1 MKSEFARPAVPLTG
15 TRCVWL
21 SGLLL
26 CLQAQ
31 AAAVTPVQSLA
42 DLPQAVSNNAVALVP
57 QGEDYRLVSALGLG
71 AGKKWQDSSSDAFQ
85 FVASRASWRR
95 LEQVPGAQGR
105 LAAAAVTVAGRV
117 YVFGGYTV
125 AQDGTEQSTPEVYLL
140 DEASGAWTEY
150 SRMPVAVEDSVVLG
164 YQDRYVYLVSG
175 WHDVGNVNLVQVL
188 DTQTAQWQQATPYPG
203 AAVFGHAGGMAD
215 GTMLVCDGVRIDYPA
230 DGTARQFKP
239 SSECW
244 LGPIDRTDHR
254 RIHWRP
260 VRPHPGQP
268 RYRMAAGADDAGQV
282 WFVGG
287 AANPY
292 NYDGIGYDGEASEPV
307 ADVLSYDARAG
318 RWQCHGQLA
327 VASMDHRGLPWHAG
341 WFYVIGGMRTG
352 QQVSSGV
359 FRFQPPPAGPC

>member
-1 MKSEFARPAVPLTG
+1 MKSEPARHAAPLTG
-15 TRCVWL
+15 TRCAWL
-21 SGLLL
+21 SGMLL

-31 AAAVTPVQSLA
+31 AAAVTPVQSLT
-42 DLPQAVSNNAVALVP
+42 DLPQAVTNNAVALVAD
-57 QGEDYRLVSALGLG
+57 GESYRLVSALGLG
-71 AGKKWQDSSSDAFQ
+71 AGKTWQDTRSDAWQ
-85 FVASRASWRR
+85 FVAAGASWKS
-95 LEQVPGAQGR
+95 LGQVPGGRGR
-105 LAAAAVTVAGRV
+105 LAAAAVTVAGKV

-164 YQDRYVYLVSG
+164 YQDRFVYLVSG

-203 AAVFGHAGGMAD
+203 AAVFGHAGGIAD
-215 GTMLVCDGVRIDYPA
+215 GAMLICDGVRIDYPA
-230 DGTARQFKP
+230 AATARQFKP
-239 SSECW
+239 AGECW
-244 LGPIDRTDHR
+244 LGPIDTTDHR

-260 VRPHPGQP
+260 VQPHPGPP
-268 RYRMAAGADDAGQV
+268 RYRMAAGGNDSGQV

-292 NYDGIGYDGEASEPV
+292 NYDGIGYDGESSEPV
-307 ADVLSYDARAG
+307 AEVLSYAVRAG

-341 WFYVIGGMRTG
+341 WFYLIGGMHTG
-352 QQVSSGV
+352 QQVSRAV